1 MATKSS
7 PCDLC
12 ESSDGTP
19 IDYDPRVHVCMGCGF
34 VYVPARR
41 SAAEIAESWDEI
53 YERRIYDPAWPGVR
67 ARLFYVAEW
76 LDQKISLKGKSV
88 LDIGAGDGFFL
99 EQCRSRGAHP
109 VGLDPSA
116 ANCDRI
122 RARDIF
128 AFHGAVEDFPN
139 FGTHDLVT
147 LNWTLENCG
156 DLKTML
162 GFARGAMA
170 HDGHLSVATGS
181 RVMSG
186 FRKPISSYFNLGI
199 EADLHCFHWS
209 HQTLTRAFTI
219 SELVRTAVND
229 YSQND
234 VLIVI
239 GEHDRSE
246 VERAPHPGNPSAD
259 VIQFFKDW
267 QAQWP

>member
-76 LDQKISLKGKSV
+76 LDQKIGLKGKSV

-116 ANCDRI
+116 ANCGGI
-122 RARDIF
+122 RSRDIF

-156 DLKTML
+156 DLKSML

-170 HDGHLSVATGS
+170 HGGHLSVATGS

-186 FRKPISSYFNLGI
+186 FRKPISSYFNLDI

-209 HQTLTRAFTI
+209 EKTLSQAMDNCGIRPD
-219 SELVRTAVND
+219 RGND
-229 YSQND
+229 FDMND
-234 VLIVI
+234 NMIWTGQKAGDGRI
-239 GEHDRSE
+239 QYEIDEPES
-246 VERAPHPGNPSAD
+246 
-259 VIQFFKDW
+259 VIQFFQDW